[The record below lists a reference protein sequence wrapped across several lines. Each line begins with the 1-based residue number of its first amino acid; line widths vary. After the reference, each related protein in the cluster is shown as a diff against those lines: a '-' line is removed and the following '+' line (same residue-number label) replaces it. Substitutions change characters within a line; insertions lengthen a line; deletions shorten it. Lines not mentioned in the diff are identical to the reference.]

1 MIAPTVLVRVSNRP
15 TNQNLKPRNKKEEH
29 IVFLFFHV
37 ETGIDS
43 RLWARSLRVLTV
55 HRTVIHYAPLQ
66 FPPYPRPTKKRNTMC
81 SSFLL
86 VRETGIEP
94 VRFSPHAPQT
104 CASASSAT
112 PACRRDCDNVT
123 IIHFFS
129 RLSTPFL
136 KFFLFFFCSPPFF
149 TQVQRIFTH
158 FQRIRKT
165 TCFFV
170 TVVVY
175 CSKYVILEA

>member
-1 MIAPTVLVRVSNRP
+1 MVSLRRVTPSALTVHRTVIHYAPLQFPSYQRP
-15 TNQNLKPRNKKEEH
+15 TKKRSTMYSS
-29 IVFLFFHV
+29 FHR

-43 RLWARSLRVLTV
+43 RLRARSLRVLTV

-66 FPPYPRPTKKRNTMC
+66 FPPCPRPIKKRNTSC

-112 PACRRDCDNVT
+112 PACRRDCNNIVHYT
-123 IIHFFS
+123 
-129 RLSTPFL
+129 LFL
-136 KFFLFFFCSPPFF
+136 KFVKSFLKKYRNFFGFF
-149 TQVQRIFTH
+149 EISKIFYT
-158 FQRIRKT
+158 KT
-165 TCFFV
+165 KKSRSFALAK
-170 TVVVY
+170 VV
-175 CSKYVILEA
+175 KL